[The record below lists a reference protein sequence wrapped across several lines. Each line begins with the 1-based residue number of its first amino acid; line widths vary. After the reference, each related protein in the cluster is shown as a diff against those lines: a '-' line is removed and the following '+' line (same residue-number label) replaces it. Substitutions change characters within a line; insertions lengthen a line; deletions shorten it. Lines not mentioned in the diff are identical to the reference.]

1 MVQVWAEGPKAPGA
15 ARPERACGA
24 HLRTFSKVNK
34 VDRLKIAVK
43 FLIALG
49 LSLLLVWVVRTFA
62 FTVFTV
68 PAGGLPPQLKAGTRV
83 IVNRIDCDF
92 FNRGEVVVFR
102 DSVLAPYKNQ
112 GRSQAGNQ
120 GRSQAGNQGWS
131 QPRKFVSEAYFIG
144 RIEKLPGDTILV
156 DTASYVIPTVCCRRC
171 GCKDCRFYLLKTPA
185 GQQLVHK
192 HQMIGKAYKLF

>member
-1 MVQVWAEGPKAPGA
+1 M
-15 ARPERACGA
+15 
-24 HLRTFSKVNK
+24 
-34 VDRLKIAVK
+34 KIAVK

-49 LSLLLVWVVRTFA
+49 LSLLLVWAVRTFA

-92 FNRGEVVVFR
+92 FNRGEVVVFT
-102 DSVLAPYKNQ
+102 DSVFAPVENQ
-112 GRSQAGNQ
+112 GQSQV
-120 GRSQAGNQGWS
+120 
-131 QPRKFVSEAYFIG
+131 RKFVSKAYFIG

-156 DTASYVIPTVCCRRC
+156 DTVKYVIPTVCCRRC
-171 GCKDCRFYLLKTPA
+171 GCKDCRFYLLKTPT

>member
-1 MVQVWAEGPKAPGA
+1 M
-15 ARPERACGA
+15 
-24 HLRTFSKVNK
+24 
-34 VDRLKIAVK
+34 KIAVK

-49 LSLLLVWVVRTFA
+49 LSLLLVWAVRTYA

-68 PAGGLPPQLKAGTRV
+68 PAGGLPPQLKAGNRV

-102 DSVLAPYKNQ
+102 DSVFAPDKNQ
-112 GRSQAGNQ
+112 AQSQAGNQ
-120 GRSQAGNQGWS
+120 AQSQAQP

-144 RIEKLPGDTILV
+144 RVEKLPGDTVRI
-156 DTASYVIPTVCCRRC
+156 DTASYIIPVVCCKRC
-171 GCKDCRFYLLKTPA
+171 GCKDCRFYLLKTPT

>member
-1 MVQVWAEGPKAPGA
+1 M
-15 ARPERACGA
+15 
-24 HLRTFSKVNK
+24 
-34 VDRLKIAVK
+34 KIAVK

-49 LSLLLVWVVRTFA
+49 LSLLLVWAVRTFA

-68 PAGGLPPQLKAGTRV
+68 PAGGLPPQLKAGNRV

-92 FNRGEVVVFR
+92 FNRGDVVVFT
-102 DSVLAPYKNQ
+102 DSVFAPVKNQ
-112 GRSQAGNQ
+112 GQSQAKAQGQSQAKGQSQAGSQ
-120 GRSQAGNQGWS
+120 GQSQA
-131 QPRKFVSEAYFIG
+131 QPQPQPLKFVSEAYFIG

-156 DTASYVIPTVCCRRC
+156 DTVKYIIPTVCCKRC

-185 GQQLVHK
+185 GQHLVHK

>member
-1 MVQVWAEGPKAPGA
+1 M
-15 ARPERACGA
+15 
-24 HLRTFSKVNK
+24 
-34 VDRLKIAVK
+34 KIAVK

-68 PAGGLPPQLKAGTRV
+68 PAGGLPPQLQAGNRV

-92 FNRGEVVVFR
+92 FNRGDVVVFT
-102 DSVLAPYKNQ
+102 DSVFAPVKKQ
-112 GRSQAGNQ
+112 AQSQAGNQ
-120 GRSQAGNQGWS
+120 GQSLAQS

-144 RIEKLPGDTILV
+144 RIEKLPGDTILI
-156 DTASYVIPTVCCRRC
+156 DTVKYIIPTVCCKRC
-171 GCKDCRFYLLKTPA
+171 GCKDCRFYLLKTPT
-185 GQQLVHK
+185 GQQVVHK

>member
-1 MVQVWAEGPKAPGA
+1 M
-15 ARPERACGA
+15 
-24 HLRTFSKVNK
+24 
-34 VDRLKIAVK
+34 KIAVK

-68 PAGGLPPQLKAGTRV
+68 PAGGLPPQLQAGNRV

-92 FNRGEVVVFR
+92 FNRGDVVVFT
-102 DSVLAPYKNQ
+102 DSVFAPVKKQ
-112 GRSQAGNQ
+112 AQSQAGSQ
-120 GRSQAGNQGWS
+120 GQSQA
-131 QPRKFVSEAYFIG
+131 QPQARKFVSEAYFIG
-144 RIEKLPGDTILV
+144 RIEKLPGDTICI
-156 DTASYVIPTVCCRRC
+156 DTVKYIIPTVCCKRC

-185 GQQLVHK
+185 GQQVVHK

>member
-1 MVQVWAEGPKAPGA
+1 M
-15 ARPERACGA
+15 
-24 HLRTFSKVNK
+24 
-34 VDRLKIAVK
+34 KIAVK

-49 LSLLLVWVVRTFA
+49 LSLLLVWAVRTYA

-68 PAGGLPPQLKAGTRV
+68 PAGGLPPQLKAGNRV

-92 FNRGEVVVFR
+92 FNRGEVVVFT
-102 DSVLAPYKNQ
+102 DSVFAPVENQ
-112 GRSQAGNQ
+112 GQSQV
-120 GRSQAGNQGWS
+120 
-131 QPRKFVSEAYFIG
+131 RKFVSKAYFIG

-156 DTASYVIPTVCCRRC
+156 DTASYIIPMVCCKRC
-171 GCKDCRFYLLKTPA
+171 GCKDCRFYLLKTPT

>member
-1 MVQVWAEGPKAPGA
+1 M
-15 ARPERACGA
+15 
-24 HLRTFSKVNK
+24 
-34 VDRLKIAVK
+34 KIAVK

-49 LSLLLVWVVRTFA
+49 LSLLLVWAVRTFA

-68 PAGGLPPQLKAGTRV
+68 PAGGLPPQLKAGNRV

-102 DSVLAPYKNQ
+102 DSVTYQ
-112 GRSQAGNQ
+112 R
-120 GRSQAGNQGWS
+120 
-131 QPRKFVSEAYFIG
+131 RKIVAEAYFIG
-144 RIEKLPGDTILV
+144 RIEKLPGDTIRI
-156 DTASYVIPTVCCRRC
+156 DTVQYTIPTVCCKRC
-171 GCKDCRFYLLKTPA
+171 GCKDCRFYLLKMPT

>member
-1 MVQVWAEGPKAPGA
+1 M
-15 ARPERACGA
+15 
-24 HLRTFSKVNK
+24 
-34 VDRLKIAVK
+34 KIAVK

-49 LSLLLVWVVRTFA
+49 LSLLLVWAVRTYA

-68 PAGGLPPQLKAGTRV
+68 PAGGLPPQLKAGNRV

-92 FNRGEVVVFR
+92 FNRGDVVVFT
-102 DSVLAPYKNQ
+102 DSVFAPAKNQ
-112 GRSQAGNQ
+112 AKVKGQRQVGNQ
-120 GRSQAGNQGWS
+120 VQPN
-131 QPRKFVSEAYFIG
+131 PRKFVSEAYFIG

-156 DTASYVIPTVCCRRC
+156 DTASFIIPMVCCRRC
-171 GCKDCRFYLLKTPA
+171 GCKDCRFYLLKTPT

>member
-1 MVQVWAEGPKAPGA
+1 M
-15 ARPERACGA
+15 
-24 HLRTFSKVNK
+24 
-34 VDRLKIAVK
+34 KIAVK

-49 LSLLLVWVVRTFA
+49 LSLLLVWAVRTYA

-68 PAGGLPPQLKAGTRV
+68 PAGGLPPQLKAGNRV

-92 FNRGEVVVFR
+92 FNRGEVVVFT
-102 DSVLAPYKNQ
+102 DSVFAPVENQ
-112 GRSQAGNQ
+112 GQSQAGNQ
-120 GRSQAGNQGWS
+120 AQP
-131 QPRKFVSEAYFIG
+131 QPRKFVSKAFFIG

-156 DTASYVIPTVCCRRC
+156 DTASYIIPMVCCRRC
-171 GCKDCRFYLLKTPA
+171 GCKDCRFYLLKTPT